1 MILKGL
7 CQKNLGETT
16 TKQHKNIKIIAQM
29 KYLFNVGSLSHLPCD
44 KLVSR
49 FPTPGLSFRILLS
62 IQFCDEEFL
71 SMHNGDR
78 NSQNLGIV
86 AGNPFHSNFLFNK
99 SETNFSPLL
108 HSHQICTSFLQQHR
122 QSVHLWLLVAVHALL
137 VYARY
142 TSLKRPTVN
151 SKEISNAWVYREKL
165 LAQPS

>member
-1 MILKGL
+1 
-7 CQKNLGETT
+7 
-16 TKQHKNIKIIAQM
+16 
-29 KYLFNVGSLSHLPCD
+29 
-44 KLVSR
+44 
-49 FPTPGLSFRILLS
+49 
-62 IQFCDEEFL
+62 
-71 SMHNGDR
+71 MHNGDR
-78 NSQNLGIV
+78 NGQNLGIV